1 MNDMEW
7 GGIGDPEGPFAAN
20 SNVTGDAAGQV
31 GEERRRYDPEE
42 AIAVADGLFWSYVED
57 LEGLREALKTAKSVE
72 VDPAQLK
79 KAVQTARDVR
89 EAVHMMMTERS
100 RVDKLRKDIA
110 GGVGGGSLDLDAA
123 RTEIGRRLA
132 CLRRAGGG

>member
-7 GGIGDPEGPFAAN
+7 GGVGDPGGPFMAETQVTDGAA
-20 SNVTGDAAGQV
+20 DLI
-31 GEERRRYDPEE
+31 GEERRRCDAEE
-42 AIAVADGLFWSYVED
+42 AIAVAEGLFWSYVKD
-57 LEGLREALKTAKSVE
+57 LESHKETLAARESAAI
-72 VDPAQLK
+72 DPAELK
-79 KAVQTARDVR
+79 KAIQMARDVR
-89 EAVHMMMTERS
+89 EAVHLMMTERN

-123 RTEIGRRLA
+123 RDEVGRRLA